1 MGLNPL
7 DSSDQPRGLN
17 HTPNPMNTESNTLT
31 RREALLSAFK
41 GTVASAVAVPV
52 MVQSAPES
60 SAQAEAAFVPEND
73 YPFFGYEP
81 QPLSKHST
89 P

>member
-1 MGLNPL
+1 MFE
-7 DSSDQPRGLN
+7 SS
-17 HTPNPMNTESNTLT
+17 TPDAAKAAATFFT
-31 RREALLSAFK
+31 RREALLNVLK
-41 GTVASAVAVPV
+41 GAVAAAVAVPV
-52 MVQSAPES
+52 MVQAAPES

-81 QPLSKHST
+81 ESEKVASALAEPFA